1 MELYPVKFQPLYK
14 YRLWGGDK
22 LKTVLKKD
30 YKEENIGESWEVS
43 DVSGDET
50 TVINGPLKR
59 EVSHSILSFLSL
71 MNHLKGQFCSFLS
84 KMVNFNKSLG
94 KIHAIFGHF
103 PKKKC
108 KFARRF
114 S

>member
-1 MELYPVKFQPLYK
+1 MGQVATKTFPLYTFI
-14 YRLWGGDK
+14 L
-22 LKTVLKKD
+22 
-30 YKEENIGESWEVS
+30 
-43 DVSGDET
+43 
-50 TVINGPLKR
+50 VINGPLKR

-94 KIHAIFGHF
+94 KIHAIFDHF